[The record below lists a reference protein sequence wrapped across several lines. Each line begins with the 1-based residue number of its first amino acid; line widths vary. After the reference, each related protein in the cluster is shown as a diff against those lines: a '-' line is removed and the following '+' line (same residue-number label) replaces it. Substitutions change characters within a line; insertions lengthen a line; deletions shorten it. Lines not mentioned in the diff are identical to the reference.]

1 MGYKKLVYQACIKQ
15 HEEGDFGIYFP
26 NLFPEDGW
34 EYPLA
39 VGTTRLEAIKEAQ
52 KQLAFSLA
60 GILYDNEDLPKP
72 LPIQSKDLLEGM
84 EIIDIETA
92 TSLDS
97 EEIKEHLKGRH
108 WHISYYLEDNE
119 DEVIEAIGYKNDQG
133 EWDIYFDDYSED
145 EKTLFFDSSYKKN
158 HEWPYNIILFS
169 VHLHSEAQEKFNH
182 FVENVILKR
191 RTSIEWLER
200 EKDRLES
207 EANFNKALIDLIDKK
222 LKNGEIIE
230 NEAALMKNEIT
241 SNVDN

>member
-1 MGYKKLVYQACIKQ
+1 MEYKKLVYQACIKQ

-52 KQLAFSLA
+52 KKLAFSLA

-72 LPIQSKDLLEGM
+72 LPIQNKDLLEGM

-133 EWDIYFDDYSED
+133 EWDIFFDDYSED
-145 EKTLFFDSSYKKN
+145 EEPHFFDSSYRKN
-158 HEWPYNIILFS
+158 PEWPYDIILFS
-169 VHLHSEAQEKFNH
+169 VHLRSEAQEKFNH

-207 EANFNKALIDLIDKK
+207 KGNFNKALIDLIDEKVK
-222 LKNGEIIE
+222 IGEISE

-241 SNVDN
+241 TNVDN